1 MFDALTKAIAQ
12 LNDTAIQKTLLLSIG
27 MAMVVFF
34 LVWSAIGFLL
44 TETALFQIAWL
55 ETIIDFMGGLAT
67 LIVTWFLFP
76 GIVSAVIALFLDAV
90 ARAVEAKHYPGLPPA
105 TGSTLGETIIS
116 SLRFLVILVALNLF
130 MLLFL
135 IFPPVFPFVFYSVN
149 GYLLGRE
156 YFELV
161 SLRRMDLPRVREIR
175 KQRQGTLFIFGILIA
190 LLLTIPVINL
200 LTPIVATAA
209 MVHLFEKWR
218 PALPEPV
225 PAG

>member
-1 MFDALTKAIAQ
+1 MIDALLKAVAQ
-12 LNDTAIQKTLLLSIG
+12 LNDKAIQKTLLLSIG
-27 MAMVVFF
+27 TAMVVFF
-34 LVWSAIGFLL
+34 ALWSVVGFLL
-44 TETALFQIAWL
+44 TETAVFQIAWL
-55 ETIIDFMGGLAT
+55 ETVIDFMGGLAT

-76 GIVSAVIALFLDAV
+76 GIVSAVIALFLDSV
-90 ARAVEAKHYPGLPPA
+90 ARAVEEKHYPGMPPA
-105 TGSTLGETIIS
+105 EGTTIGETVVA
-116 SLRFLVILVALNLF
+116 SLRFLTLLVALNLF

-161 SLRRMDLPRVREIR
+161 ALRRMDLPRIRELR
-175 KQRQGTLFIFGILIA
+175 KQRQGALFALGVCIA

-218 PALPEPV
+218 QALPETT
-225 PAG
+225 PAT

>member
-27 MAMVVFF
+27 SAMVVFF
-34 LVWSAIGFLL
+34 LLWSAIGFLL

-55 ETIIDFMGGLAT
+55 ETVIDFMGGLAT

-105 TGSTLGETIIS
+105 SGSTLGETVIA
-116 SLRFLVILVALNLF
+116 SLRFLVLLVVLNLF
-130 MLLFL
+130 MLFL

-161 SLRRMDLPRVREIR
+161 ALRRMDLALVRDIR
-175 KQRQGTLFIFGILIA
+175 KQRQGTLFVFGILIA
-190 LLLTIPVINL
+190 LMLTIPVINL

-218 PALPEPV
+218 PALPEP
-225 PAG
+225 AQAT

>member
-1 MFDALTKAIAQ
+1 MIDALIKAIAQ
-12 LNDTAIQKTLLLSIG
+12 LNDKAIQVTLLLSIG
-27 MAMVVFF
+27 TAIVVFF
-34 LVWSAIGFLL
+34 VLWSVIGFLL
-44 TETALFQIAWL
+44 TETALFQLAWL
-55 ETIIDFMGGLAT
+55 ETVIDFMGGLAT
-67 LIVTWFLFP
+67 LVVTWFLFP
-76 GIVSAVIALFLDAV
+76 GIVSAVMALFLDAV

-105 TGSTLGETIIS
+105 EGTTLGETVVA

-161 SLRRMDLPRVREIR
+161 SLRRMDLTRARDIR
-175 KQRQGTLFIFGILIA
+175 KQRQGTLFVFGICIA

-218 PALPEPV
+218 HALPETA
-225 PAG
+225 PAR